1 MDAKIGTDGIDK
13 INSEYLEQDIK
24 RIKASEKVPGVESD
38 KVELSSEA
46 LNLKEMEIK
55 TMSFPDIRPEKVE
68 QVKTQ
73 LNSGAYH
80 IAPEKIAER
89 LIEEAME
96 LNP

>member
-1 MDAKIGTDGIDK
+1 MDVKIGTDGIDK
-13 INSEYLEQDIK
+13 INSEYLKQDIK
-24 RIKASEKVPGVESD
+24 RIRASEKVPGVEPD
-38 KVELSSEA
+38 KVKPSSAA

-55 TMSFPDIRPEKVE
+55 TMSFPGIRPEKIE

-73 LNSGAYH
+73 LDSGTYH

-96 LNP
+96 LNT